1 MAEQIKAGWLND
13 KDGNKFAPKT
23 VSTQI
28 IGLDGTPFLQQINA
42 SLTELETT
50 LKNYT
55 DEQIANLEI
64 PEGGGGDGGNADH
77 AATADTATK
86 ALQDGNGNV
95 ITDTYETKTDA
106 TTKFNNAKAYVDAA
120 LEGKADDVH
129 LHAISDVV
137 DLQGI
142 LDDLVENINN
152 KSSVQLIIWEEND

>member
-1 MAEQIKAGWLND
+1 MAETIKAGWLTD

-23 VSTQI
+23 ITSQI
-28 IGLDGTPFLQQINA
+28 INGDGTLLTESLNA

-64 PEGGGGDGGNADH
+64 PEGGGSDGGNADH

-86 ALQDGNGNV
+86 AIQDGNGNV

-137 DLQGI
+137 DLQGM